1 MRTKIKFTEDYI
13 KGIVNGVMTTKGAIS
28 PHCYNVE
35 VKTHNGQHHVLLKVG
50 NTMEEDVSL
59 DSLQEI
65 QYAISRLFEEECDA
79 KIESNGVV
87 FSIIERDEY

>member
-28 PHCYNVE
+28 PHCYGLE
-35 VKTHNGQHHVLLKVG
+35 VKTYNGMNHILLKTD
-50 NTMEEDVSL
+50 NTMEEDISL
-59 DSLQEI
+59 GTLQEV
-65 QYAISRLFEEECDA
+65 QYAISHLFEEECDA
-79 KIESNGVV
+79 KIESNGVI

>member
-65 QYAISRLFEEECDA
+65 QYTISRLFEEECDA

>member
-13 KGIVNGVMTTKGAIS
+13 KGVINAVMTIKGAMS
-28 PHCYNVE
+28 RYCYDVE
-35 VKTHNGQHHVLLKVG
+35 VKTYNGQNHILLKVG
-50 NTMEEDVSL
+50 NTMEESVSL
-59 DSLQEI
+59 DTLQEI

-79 KIESNGVV
+79 KIESNGVI